1 MIQCWPVATECRC
14 RFIFRLLL
22 FTNKWQEAK
31 IWKHLTTLGVAFC
44 YWRAHSVTSP
54 IDDVTDQCGS
64 RHSFAP
70 SLSFFLARF
79 LMVAIYSQPFEPRFF
94 GDTLRFFE
102 PSILVDAIFQQRG
115 QELFPI
121 PKDSSV
127 IYFSLFFLFCCCC
140 FLFLKFFHDLTS
152 LKRFKGFFGIFG
164 IPKDSFHHRKSSF
177 VLKNGNLGNSSPL
190 HN

>member
-102 PSILVDAIFQQRG
+102 LSRRFLSM
-115 QELFPI
+115 L
-121 PKDSSV
+121 
-127 IYFSLFFLFCCCC
+127 YFSNVGRNYFPFLRILPLFIFLSFFLFFCCC

-177 VLKNGNLGNSSPL
+177 CIEKWQSWK
-190 HN
+190 